1 MINFIGELNYYKGAG
16 IIPNFSELSRRYDKD
31 RRTLKKYYEHGMIPK
46 RKKRIYKS
54 ELDDYIN
61 IIKVKIADSANTLKG
76 IYEYLLD
83 IYDIKTT
90 YNNFKA
96 YCRRHDLSVKKV
108 TKVPHL
114 RYETPPGEQ
123 LQTDWKEDIELV
135 NRHGEVFKFNIF
147 SATLGYSRKHIFIY
161 SKNRTEA
168 DFLRCNISVF
178 RKLGGLP
185 KKNKTDNMSA
195 IVNVSSKNRKIKH
208 PRILQFEKDTGMKI
222 VLCQVRSPE
231 TKGKDESANRFLNR
245 LYAYNND
252 FEDLNDLL
260 RIIERLNVRCN
271 EEINQFTNVPP
282 DVLFQ
287 KEKEYLLPL
296 PNDKVL
302 DSYLDNFVIA
312 KVPTTLLVPFK
323 GNGYSVPKEYIGSN
337 VKLVQE
343 SNNLY
348 IYFNTKLIALH
359 EISNNKVNYRLED
372 YSEGLKARMKNADV
386 DYNELA
392 MNNLERFNKRG

>member
-31 RRTLKKYYEHGMIPK
+31 RRTLKKYYEHGMIQK

-108 TKVPHL
+108 NKVPHL

-195 IVNVSSKNRKIKH
+195 IVSVSAKGRKIKH
-208 PRILQFEKDTGMKI
+208 PRILQFEKDTGLKI

-302 DSYLDNFVIA
+302 D
-312 KVPTTLLVPFK
+312 
-323 GNGYSVPKEYIGSN
+323 
-337 VKLVQE
+337 
-343 SNNLY
+343 
-348 IYFNTKLIALH
+348 
-359 EISNNKVNYRLED
+359 
-372 YSEGLKARMKNADV
+372 
-386 DYNELA
+386 
-392 MNNLERFNKRG
+392 